1 MLSVNPNLTRDQLV
15 AILRGSAQP
24 AGGSTPND
32 YYGAGIV
39 DAAAAVA
46 NAAAYSPRS
55 PRHTSLFPWWRA
67 TRSDPAHPVSV
78 RSPLPSGAGSGTMFR
93 NGSSATGAASIT
105 PRSGCAQTVHVRGIK
120 LPRA

>member
-46 NAAAYSPRS
+46 NAAAYSP
-55 PRHTSLFPWWRA
+55 PIATSHVF
-67 TRSDPAHPVSV
+67 V
-78 RSPLPSGAGSGTMFR
+78 PLVAR
-93 NGSSATGAASIT
+93 D
-105 PRSGCAQTVHVRGIK
+105 AQ
-120 LPRA
+120 